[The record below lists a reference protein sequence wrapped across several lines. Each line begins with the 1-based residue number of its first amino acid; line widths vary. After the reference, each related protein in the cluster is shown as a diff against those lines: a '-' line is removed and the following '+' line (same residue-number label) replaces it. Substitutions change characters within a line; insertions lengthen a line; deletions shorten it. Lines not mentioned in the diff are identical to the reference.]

1 MLSLYFLSLLFL
13 SGYTQLYAVRAM
25 QQTMYHRELLLHLK
39 FSFNE
44 SIACYESSSENT
56 LQSKMIFDRQSRY
69 SSDEYLPHMYN
80 VQIIVGSFQKTAL
93 SSINNNNNN
102 SDDGNSS
109 RIRKCFSICVGRQN
123 TAPMH
128 AITGLNF
135 VCQFFSLF
143 SLCFSF
149 SSAWCLKKATL
160 FQCHICVTRTSSNT
174 QFFLFS
180 VIIIYWTKI
189 KRENSCQK
197 ILEYVYGNSVER
209 NQLMTLLTYRVFRT
223 PVGNNYC
230 AHCIENNQ
238 KYSTKY
244 IIEWQKSPVFDS
256 LKIDISISHV
266 MIHVYVIA
274 QNRINSC

>member
-1 MLSLYFLSLLFL
+1 MRKSIKQNRNASTSIASFMLSLYFLSLLFL
-13 SGYTQLYAVRAM
+13 SGYTQLYTVRAM

-93 SSINNNNNN
+93 SSINNNNNS

-143 SLCFSF
+143 SLCFF
-149 SSAWCLKKATL
+149 
-160 FQCHICVTRTSSNT
+160 FQVRD
-174 QFFLFS
+174 
-180 VIIIYWTKI
+180 V
-189 KRENSCQK
+189 
-197 ILEYVYGNSVER
+197 
-209 NQLMTLLTYRVFRT
+209 
-223 PVGNNYC
+223 
-230 AHCIENNQ
+230 
-238 KYSTKY
+238 
-244 IIEWQKSPVFDS
+244 
-256 LKIDISISHV
+256 
-266 MIHVYVIA
+266 
-274 QNRINSC
+274 